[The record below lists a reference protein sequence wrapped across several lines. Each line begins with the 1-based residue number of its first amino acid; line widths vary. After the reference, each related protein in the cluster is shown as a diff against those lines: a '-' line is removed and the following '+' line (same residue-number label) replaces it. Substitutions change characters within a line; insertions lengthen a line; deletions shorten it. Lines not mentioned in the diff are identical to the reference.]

1 MNKKII
7 NHMPLFVRTMTK
19 LRGYCSMLQKFDTFS
34 TSNKAPFLCLV
45 CQMCQIFGIWHICC
59 GCSNKV
65 KLLLWRAY
73 MDSFPTM
80 SNLFKKKNS
89 SRLYLKES
97 ETILHTL
104 WTCEKN

>member
-19 LRGYCSMLQKFDTFS
+19 LRGYCNMLQKFDTFS

-45 CQMCQIFGIWHICC
+45 CQMCQIFGIWHICY

-80 SNLFKKKNS
+80 SNLFKKKIVPDS
-89 SRLYLKES
+89 
-97 ETILHTL
+97 T
-104 WTCEKN
+104 